1 MVSWKE
7 RSIHSFIA
15 TQKKK
20 SKRKEN
26 VLISF
31 KKVKKTTNCTYLV
44 TYLGTYRNLS
54 PKQKKKK
61 ELEKEKERR
70 KEKNLQVW

>member
-1 MVSWKE
+1 VFSWKE

-15 TQKKK
+15 TQKRKKK

-31 KKVKKTTNCTYLV
+31 KKVKKNNQLYVLS
-44 TYLGTYRNLS
+44 NLS
-54 PKQKKKK
+54 PTQKKKK

-70 KEKNLQVW
+70 KEKLTSVVN